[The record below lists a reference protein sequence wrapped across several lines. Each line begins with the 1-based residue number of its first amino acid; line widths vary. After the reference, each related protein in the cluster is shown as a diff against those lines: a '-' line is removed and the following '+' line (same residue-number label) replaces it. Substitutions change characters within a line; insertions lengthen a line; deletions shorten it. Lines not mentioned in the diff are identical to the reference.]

1 MSKFDFNFN
10 ANAFNLRNAL
20 ILGEASELAYKSKEK
35 IEEYVRN
42 EWGFENFKH
51 FDKNDTQAFLMANN
65 EVMILTFTG
74 TQSIQDWLTDFSIKF
89 VKGPFGRTHRGFLQA
104 LNYILPD
111 IKKAIAKFH
120 YRGQSFWITGHSL
133 GGALAVLT
141 AAHLVERRFKVDG
154 LYTFGQPRVG
164 NYEFVNNFGSKFN
177 QRHFRIVNNEDI
189 VTRIPPRALGYL
201 DSGNILYLDSFGIL
215 HKDPKWWQKFLDISY
230 SFIMRASDRFKALQK
245 QFPNGLE
252 DHDMN
257 KYIDRLKIN
266 ILK

>member
-1 MSKFDFNFN
+1 MKFDFSSIAKTFT
-10 ANAFNLRNAL
+10 LRNAL
-20 ILGEASELAYKSKEK
+20 RLGEASALAYKSKQQ
-35 IEEYVRN
+35 IEEYVSN
-42 EWGFENFKH
+42 EWGFKDFKY
-51 FDKNDTQAFLMANN
+51 FNKSDAQAFIVAND
-65 EVMILTFTG
+65 EVMILAFKG
-74 TQSIQDWLTDFSIKF
+74 TQSIQDWLTDFKIQF
-89 VKGPFGRTHRGFLQA
+89 VKGPFGMVHKGFLQA
-104 LNYILPD
+104 LDHILPD

-141 AAHLVERRFKVDG
+141 AAHFVERRFKING

-201 DSGNILYLDSFGIL
+201 DSGNVLYFDSFGVL
-215 HKDPKWWQKFLDISY
+215 RKDPKWWQEFLDVSF

-257 KYIDRLKIN
+257 KYIERITRNMPK
-266 ILK
+266 